1 MPRLTRTQH
10 ESFTRRVVAGIAE
23 PSKHITPAKAYQQVY
38 GVSDRSASV
47 GASALLARPD
57 IRARIQE
64 TLEVA
69 FPADHLRT
77 HLAALLSASTP
88 IVSKGEI
95 IGDKPEHAVRLETV
109 RTILRVLGAYRLEST
124 STTDNRSVNFFINA
138 KELEG
143 LSSTVQ
149 ELERLSRKMVKSTGE
164 HEPEG
169 MERSA

>member
-1 MPRLTRTQH
+1 MPRLKRMQH

-23 PSKHITPAKAYQQVY
+23 PQKNITPAKAYQQVY
-38 GVSDRSASV
+38 GASDRSASV

-64 TLEVA
+64 TLEAA
-69 FPADHLRT
+69 FPADNLKQ
-77 HLAALLSASTP
+77 HLAALLSASSP

-109 RTILRVLGAYRLEST
+109 RTILRVLGAYRLETASA
-124 STTDNRSVNFFINA
+124 TTNQSINFFINPS
-138 KELEG
+138 ELEG

-149 ELERLSRKMVKSTGE
+149 ELERLNRKLVKSAGE
-164 HEPEG
+164 GEAEG
-169 MERSA
+169 SEGSA